1 MRRVCS
7 VERAKQVRLNPTKPK
22 SPSSINVPQE
32 FAGMSMGEL
41 HTRGGQV
48 KGMDVLSNDVLIRAS
63 VPESGVRPTPENYR
77 RPLRQPLKP
86 SNRSDGCVSASAGGA
101 DYAED

>member
-1 MRRVCS
+1 MPRVLGGAS
-7 VERAKQVRLNPTKPK
+7 EA
-22 SPSSINVPQE
+22 SPPEPNEAEVTVQINVPQE

-63 VPESGVRPTPENYR
+63 VPESEFARHLKTTED
-77 RPLRQPLKP
+77 LFDKPLKP

>member
-1 MRRVCS
+1 MPRVLGGTS
-7 VERAKQVRLNPTKPK
+7 EP
-22 SPSSINVPQE
+22 SPPEPNEAEVAVQINVPQE

-63 VPESGVRPTPENYR
+63 VPESEFDA
-77 RPLRQPLKP
+77 LKKGI
-86 SNRSDGCVSASAGGA
+86 DAGTQHRGRVERA
-101 DYAED
+101 GQ